1 MKNVRVIPF
10 VAGLLFALMLS
21 VMSVQAQSEDVAS
34 APSDIGI
41 QAPVLVKAPLGSSTA
56 SYNIQIIND
65 GAPRSGTLR
74 VSWDEETKNVTVG
87 MENCNTEER
96 VTACPFTNLTGVLTV
111 PLTVE
116 LFVGYDGSVDQCV
129 AVNTCKHTTVDF
141 GEINFI
147 YHIFLPSTY
156 R

>member
-1 MKNVRVIPF
+1 MKQAYVIPLI
-10 VAGLLFALMLS
+10 AGLFLTLMMS
-21 VMSVQAQSEDVAS
+21 VMSVQAQSDDVAS
-34 APSDIGI
+34 APADISI
-41 QAPVLVKAPLGSSTA
+41 QAPVLVNTPLGSSTA
-56 SYNIQIIND
+56 TYNIQIIND

-96 VTACPFTNLTGVLTV
+96 VTACPFTNLTGVMTV

-116 LFVGYDGSVDQCV
+116 LFLGYDGGVDQCV
-129 AVNTCKHTTVDF
+129 AVGNCKHTSVNF